1 MIAAMCEI
9 IITVNLL
16 WIAKEANNNLNL
28 VGQGYVSS
36 EEQKQSNDDRY
47 RVVFMSQNAITLS
60 NKIQIVIRFFGN
72 PEQIHRNYDFAHC
85 RNHYDYFN
93 NDLFL
98 DPLAMECILSKTLK
112 YTGSLNPFCSLIR
125 AKKFIG
131 RGWKITTGEMLKI
144 SSQIAKIDFNNIP
157 MLREQLTGVDALYFF
172 QLIRELSNFAEEG
185 GDIDSTY
192 ICTLVDKYF

>member
-1 MIAAMCEI
+1 
-9 IITVNLL
+9 
-16 WIAKEANNNLNL
+16 
-28 VGQGYVSS
+28 
-36 EEQKQSNDDRY
+36 
-47 RVVFMSQNAITLS
+47 
-60 NKIQIVIRFFGN
+60 
-72 PEQIHRNYDFAHC
+72 
-85 RNHYDYFN
+85 
-93 NDLFL
+93 
-98 DPLAMECILSKTLK
+98 MECILSKTLK